1 MAWNAIT
8 FAEAVRLRDDFERKI
23 RETTEEEVAG
33 AKAELHEPRWQPTF
47 ATVPGV
53 RREAEESTRRTVEQM
68 EANHRETAR
77 GGALKRVALLGLS
90 EEQRFELGRYM
101 IGTPD
106 EGNVI
111 TEARNA

>member
-1 MAWNAIT
+1 MTWNPIT
-8 FAEAVRLRDDFERKI
+8 FAEAIRLRDDFERKI

-33 AKAELHEPRWQPTF
+33 ARAELYHPRWKAAFETF
-47 ATVPGV
+47 PGTREV
-53 RREAEESTRRTVEQM
+53 AEQSTQETIRQMQANRREVAEI
-68 EANHRETAR
+68 
-77 GGALKRVALLGLS
+77 GAHKRVALSGLS
-90 EEQRFELGRYM
+90 KEQREELGRYM